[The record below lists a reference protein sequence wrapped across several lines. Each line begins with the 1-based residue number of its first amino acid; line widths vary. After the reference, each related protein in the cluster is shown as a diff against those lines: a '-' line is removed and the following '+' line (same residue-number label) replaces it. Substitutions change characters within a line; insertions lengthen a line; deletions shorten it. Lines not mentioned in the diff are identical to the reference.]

1 MSGEQPGQDTNVPN
15 VVAHPPVLY
24 AAGLAAGGILEWL
37 LPSAALIAGLGLP
50 HRAIGLAAIG
60 LGLALAVWCFWHFM
74 KAGTNIPTNRPVQAL
89 VTDGPY
95 RLSRNPIYVALTV
108 VSAGIAL
115 AVPSLWMLVAIVPV
129 LAVMNE
135 GVIKREEA
143 LLARMFGADYD
154 AYRGRVRRWI

>member
-1 MSGEQPGQDTNVPN
+1 MSGEQSKQDTNIPN

-24 AAGLAAGGILEWL
+24 AAGLAVGGILEWL
-37 LPSAALIAGLGLP
+37 APSAALIAGLGLP
-50 HRAIGLAAIG
+50 HRMIGLVAIG
-60 LGLALAVWCFWHFM
+60 LGLTLAIWCFRHFM
-74 KAGTNIPTNRPVQAL
+74 KVGTNIPTNRPVQAL

-115 AVPSLWMLVAIVPV
+115 VVPRLWMLVAIVPV

-154 AYRGRVRRWI
+154 AYRARVRRWI